1 MHFLSD
7 DLENYIAQHSQAEPE
22 LLAALNRETHLKIM
36 QPRMLSGHFQGR
48 VLSMLSKIIRPNQIL
63 EIGTY
68 TGYAALCLAEGL
80 APNGQLHTIE
90 LNDELS
96 IIQQKYLKNEKGYE
110 LIVTNLEGN
119 PSTGKKKGQIAAFD
133 FAYIQFADKLDIGC
147 LHFIMHDQLETIHD
161 NQLNTIVEVA
171 NGINSQYI
179 VPILRDKIPSNID
192 ISEFEVLSLS
202 QDDKLFKI

>member
-1 MHFLSD
+1 M
-7 DLENYIAQHSQAEPE
+7 
-22 LLAALNRETHLKIM
+22 
-36 QPRMLSGHFQGR
+36 
-48 VLSMLSKIIRPNQIL
+48 
-63 EIGTY
+63 
-68 TGYAALCLAEGL
+68 
-80 APNGQLHTIE
+80 
-90 LNDELS
+90 
-96 IIQQKYLKNEKGYE
+96 
-110 LIVTNLEGN
+110 TNLEGN

-147 LHFIMHDQLETIHD
+147 LHFIMHAQLETIHD